1 MFIKI
6 GLPVSNIFWTFYM
19 TSCHDNLSCHLI
31 MIKPQ
36 SKRRMQLWIGPV
48 EPLGERCYENWK
60 TTTAQCFHQMN

>member
-1 MFIKI
+1 
-6 GLPVSNIFWTFYM
+6 
-19 TSCHDNLSCHLI
+19 